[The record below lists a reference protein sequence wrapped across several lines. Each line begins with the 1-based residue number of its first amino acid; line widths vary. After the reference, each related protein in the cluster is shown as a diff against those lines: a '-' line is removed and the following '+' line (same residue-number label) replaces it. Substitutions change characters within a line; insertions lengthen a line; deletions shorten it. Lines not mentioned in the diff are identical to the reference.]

1 MCRDNEEDTDNKED
15 TEEAAK
21 KAAEEAAIENTKN
34 AWDIAVEAIEKA
46 KTTLRLTAISEDTED
61 DFMNAER
68 TAKNAVE

>member
-1 MCRDNEEDTDNKED
+1 MCRDNQEDTDNKED